1 MTLRDLQDANW
12 TLRWKEEE
20 ARLPGNQAGELLAVF
35 ALWHLAGALGQSE
48 TRAHSETR
56 GLEQRTGDW
65 AACRGQT
72 TMIHLGAWMAKIGL
86 LVARA
91 WHRDV
96 FGLHAQQPQPRIG
109 DQQH

>member
-48 TRAHSETR
+48 TQAQAETR
-56 GLEQRTGDW
+56 GLGQRTGGL
-65 AACRGQT
+65 AVCRALK
-72 TMIHLGAWMAKIGL
+72 IVVHLDAWMAKVGQVL
-86 LVARA
+86 AVRA
-91 WHRDV
+91 
-96 FGLHAQQPQPRIG
+96 
-109 DQQH
+109 